1 MTTAITCIQTAI
13 IYKTLF
19 WVLEDLETDISAE
32 THILQQYKI
41 GEKVQVVFY
50 LNHPLISTSEFINT
64 PCPNTVSFAVS

>member
-1 MTTAITCIQTAI
+1 MGS
-13 IYKTLF
+13 
-19 WVLEDLETDISAE
+19 EDLETDISAE